1 MELFI
6 KDIEQFEFDDIA
18 EKAEFMI
25 REELTYETETFVEH
39 YFKNGLDLLEFV
51 DSEKLLSDDEMVFPS
66 ISIFAL
72 ITISDIR
79 LKVGI

>member
-25 REELTYETETFVEH
+25 REELTYESETFVER

-66 ISIFAL
+66 ISILAL